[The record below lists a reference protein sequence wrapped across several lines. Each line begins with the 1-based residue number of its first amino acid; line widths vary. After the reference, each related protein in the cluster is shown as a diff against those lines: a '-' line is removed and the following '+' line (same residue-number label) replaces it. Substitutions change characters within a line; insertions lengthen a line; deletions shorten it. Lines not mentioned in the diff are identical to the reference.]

1 VHYPLRNLK
10 GTILNTTPDKLTS
23 LALYKQP
30 DALLLI
36 GHGSREA
43 EAIAEYNQFAELLS
57 ARLKMPVRSCF
68 LEFAD
73 PPIAD
78 GIRASIEAGAKDIV
92 ALPLFLGP
100 AGHQKNDVPTI
111 LNWAKQEWPEVRLTY
126 GTPLGAQPQI
136 IEVLAQRAEEALRAS
151 QRDIPASDTALLI
164 VGRGSRDPDSN
175 SDLYKI
181 ARMLHEGRDYGWVEV
196 CFYALTE
203 PGIEAIIERCARLGA
218 KRIVSLPYLLFTGLI
233 RQRLDRRVLATG
245 DRWPGIE
252 ILAGEHLG
260 CHPGVVEAVLYRYEQ
275 VLDGTAAMTCD
286 LCKYRHQFT
295 GFEAEFG
302 LPQTS
307 DHHHGL
313 RGVPHSH
320 GPGHPQPHSH
330 DLEPGLNDLL
340 PPRYQNGGEVSAAP
354 MASAPFKYKPDGSP
368 AWDEMWTDFCDLA
381 LAGGAPHRGELLEPV
396 PPEAVLANPEG
407 YQKVLAELERG
418 LNMVT
423 GLPVVASKAP
433 GWIGLACD
441 GEAMALWLL
450 RAIVVENICVRRE
463 GTVLYFPAGPEF
475 RLESEIKNVISAVA
489 KTHHYW
495 TEHLTSHP

>member
-1 VHYPLRNLK
+1 MSTKLSSNSEISLS
-10 GTILNTTPDKLTS
+10 TAPDT
-23 LALYKQP
+23 
-30 DALLLI
+30 LLLI
-36 GHGSREA
+36 GHGSQDA
-43 EAIAEYNQFAELLS
+43 EAITEYNQFADLLS

-78 GIRASIEAGAKDIV
+78 SIRVSVEAGAKDIV

-111 LNWAKQEWPEVRLTY
+111 LNWAKQEWPQARFRY

-136 IEVLAQRAEEALRAS
+136 IDVLAQRAQEASAS
-151 QRDIPASDTALLI
+151 SPRDIPVSDTALII

-181 ARMLHEGRDYGWVEV
+181 ARLLHEGRGYGWVEV

-203 PGIEAIIERCARLGA
+203 PGIEAIIERCAKLGA
-218 KRIVSLPYLLFTGLI
+218 RRVISLPYLLFTGLI
-233 RQRLDRRVLATG
+233 RQRLDRRVVAMR
-245 DRWPGIE
+245 DRLPEIE
-252 ILAGEHLG
+252 MLTGEHLG
-260 CHPGVVEAVLYRYEQ
+260 SHPGVIEAVLYRYQQ
-275 VLDGTAAMTCD
+275 VLDGTATMTCD

-295 GFEAEFG
+295 GFETEFG

-320 GPGHPQPHSH
+320 GHGHSH
-330 DLEPGLNDLL
+330 SHSHGHSHSHSHGPEPDLNNLL

-354 MASAPFKYKPDGSP
+354 MGTAPFKYKPDGSP

-381 LAGGAPHRGELLEPV
+381 LAGGPPHRGELLEPV
-396 PPEAVLANPEG
+396 LPETIRANPEG

-418 LNMVT
+418 LKMVT

-433 GWIGLACD
+433 GWIGLVCD
-441 GEAMALWLL
+441 GEEMALWLL
-450 RAIVVENICVRRE
+450 RAIIVENICVRRE
-463 GTVLYFPAGPEF
+463 GKVLYLPAGPAF
-475 RLESEIKNVISAVA
+475 KLEQEVKNVISAVA
-489 KTHHYW
+489 KTYHYW
-495 TEHLTSHP
+495 TEHLTRNSP